1 MTLVQ
6 TVAIPANRKLVL
18 ELTVPD
24 DIPLGKAEI
33 FVSMKPV
40 TPAATP
46 QHTFENYIGALSG
59 SAAFVGDAVQIQRV
73 MRDEW

>member
-6 TVAIPANRKLVL
+6 TVAIPADRRLVL

-24 DIPLGKAEI
+24 DIPLGEAEI

-40 TPAATP
+40 TPATP

-59 SAAFVGDAVQIQRV
+59 SAAFAGDTVQIQRT

>member
-6 TVAIPANRKLVL
+6 TVAIPVNRKLVL

-24 DIPLGKAEI
+24 DIPLGEAEI
-33 FVSMKPV
+33 FVFMKPV
-40 TPAATP
+40 TP
-46 QHTFENYIGALSG
+46 QHTFENYIGSLSG
-59 SAAFVGDAVQIQRV
+59 SAAFSGDAVQIQRL